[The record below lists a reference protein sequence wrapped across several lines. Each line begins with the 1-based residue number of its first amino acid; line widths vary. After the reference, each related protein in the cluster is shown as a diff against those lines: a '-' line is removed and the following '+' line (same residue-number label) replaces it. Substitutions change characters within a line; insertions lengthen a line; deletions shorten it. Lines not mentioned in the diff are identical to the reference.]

1 MHSPQAIHSLPWQLP
16 QALMAEGNWTAAEDA
31 LEESVGALSMSAS
44 ALQQQARAAQ
54 EAHAAAAAAAGGS
67 PPPAEGPAA
76 AAAAAATA
84 WGAPGRRAD
93 AEEVTRAAE
102 PVAISGFDVA
112 LTSTPLSRS
121 SSASAASRRGL
132 GARGGGSS
140 RRALA
145 GRRAVV
151 VAPVQGLGLGRGTTV
166 QGPPGRGAGRPSS
179 PAKSPTTREARE
191 ALAWR

>member
-31 LEESVGALSMSAS
+31 LEESIGALSMSAS
-44 ALQQQARAAQ
+44 ALQQQARAAP
-54 EAHAAAAAAAGGS
+54 EAHAAAAAAAAGGS

-76 AAAAAATA
+76 AAAAA

-179 PAKSPTTREARE
+179 SAKSPTTREARE

>member
-1 MHSPQAIHSLPWQLP
+1 
-16 QALMAEGNWTAAEDA
+16 
-31 LEESVGALSMSAS
+31 MSAS

-54 EAHAAAAAAAGGS
+54 EAAAAAAAAAAGGS

-76 AAAAAATA
+76 AAATA

-93 AEEVTRAAE
+93 AEEITRAAE

-166 QGPPGRGAGRPSS
+166 QGPSS
-179 PAKSPTTREARE
+179 SAKSPTTREARE